1 MVQIIQQLT
10 TGIMN
15 DGISAM
21 IVLQEM
27 MVLPDKHGG
36 FSYDAYI
43 VSRGYYTGCK

>member
-27 MVLPDKHGG
+27 MVLPDKQGG
-36 FSYDAYI
+36 FSCDAYI
-43 VSRGYYTGCK
+43 VIRGYNTGCK